1 MNTDENTTGP
11 MEERRICWF
20 CEQAAQ
26 AQCKCGRDYC
36 REHTFGGRCLVC
48 ALGMGLFDQE
58 GQSESVSDLI
68 MLGLS
73 AAARDPYI
81 VIPPRLMGVQPLPMP
96 GVERVLGAIVRMTG
110 SKDPAVRHRSSVALA
125 KTTNSW
131 PTMDPSQISN
141 RNYATGL
148 LSVNAVRGALFD
160 VLKQSRMTVGEPTSV
175 AIWEKLRMADFRDL
189 YPGIMEGLPNQKFA
203 NIGTRVHEMFAGL
216 DEVYPTNS
224 YAINEQCELFVY
236 DQYVNKQ
243 RGAGTLMERMYGPKL
258 RYAPLMARML
268 KKGVWHSSYARFSE
282 WYPGEDEPY

>member
-1 MNTDENTTGP
+1 MDTTTTQP
-11 MEERRICWF
+11 TQERICWF
-20 CEQAAQ
+20 CEQGAQ
-26 AQCKCGRDYC
+26 TRCKCERDYC
-36 REHTFGGRCLVC
+36 TQHVFGNRCLIC
-48 ALGMGLFDQE
+48 ALGIGLFEQAGD
-58 GQSESVSDLI
+58 GESVSGL
-68 MLGLS
+68 MVLGLS

-81 VIPPRLMGVQPLPMP
+81 VIPPWLMGVQPLPMS
-96 GVERVLGAIVRMTG
+96 GVGRMLGAIVRMTG
-110 SKDPAVRHRSSVALA
+110 SKDPSVRHRSAVALA

-131 PTMDPSQISN
+131 PTMDPSQVS
-141 RNYATGL
+141 RHNYGTGL
-148 LSVNAVRGALFD
+148 ISLNVVRSALLE
-160 VLKQSRMTVGEPTSV
+160 VLRQSRLTVGEATSV
-175 AIWEKLRMADFRDL
+175 AVWEKLRTADFRDL
-189 YPGIMEGLPNQKFA
+189 YPDIIEGLSNYKYVDV
-203 NIGTRVHEMFAGL
+203 GTRVHEMFAGL